1 MISACYSAATKFG
14 TGMNPMKTF
23 AAAAVLAVTLIAAPA
38 LAKEKARTGTGAQTG
53 ELILYQQP
61 GFAGDYY
68 SVDTNRTTIQT
79 EWNIRSIAI
88 KDGEKWQ
95 ICAKPRFRDCIDLNQ
110 SVTDASAIGVSGQIG
125 SIRKVVAQ

>member
-1 MISACYSAATKFG
+1 
-14 TGMNPMKTF
+14 MKSLT
-23 AAAAVLAVTLIAAPA
+23 AAVA
-38 LAKEKARTGTGAQTG
+38 LAAIVIAGPAFAKAKARPAAQAG

-61 GFAGDYY
+61 DFAGDYY
-68 SVDTNRTTIQT
+68 SVDSNRTTIQT

-95 ICAKPRFRDCIDLNQ
+95 ICAKPRFRDCIDLTQ
-110 SVTDASAIGVSGQIG
+110 SLPDASAIGVSGQVG

>member
-1 MISACYSAATKFG
+1 MKKLAAAMILAATI
-14 TGMNPMKTF
+14 M
-23 AAAAVLAVTLIAAPA
+23 AAPA
-38 LAKEKARTGTGAQTG
+38 LAKEKVRVGAQPG
-53 ELILYQQP
+53 ELILYQQTD
-61 GFAGDYY
+61 FAGDYY

-95 ICAKPRFRDCIDLNQ
+95 ICAKPRFRDCIDLTQ
-110 SVTDASAIGVSGQIG
+110 SVTDASAIGVNGQIG

>member
-1 MISACYSAATKFG
+1 
-14 TGMNPMKTF
+14 MNPMKTF
-23 AAAAVLAVTLIAAPA
+23 AAAAVMAVTLIAAPA
-38 LAKEKARTGTGAQTG
+38 LAKEKARTGAQTG

-79 EWNIRSIAI
+79 DWNIRSIAI

-95 ICAKPRFRDCIDLNQ
+95 ICAKPRFRDCIDLTQ
-110 SVTDASAIGVSGQIG
+110 SVTDASAIGVTGQIG
-125 SIRKVVAQ
+125 SIRKVVVQ